1 MSYDHNHRLG
11 CLYIADTLQAKL
23 LLRIGLGTLPQAEE
37 YAIKLEIKLYIPY
50 VELGK
55 NGGTLAI
62 KE

>member
-1 MSYDHNHRLG
+1 MSYNHNYRLG
-11 CLYIADTLQAKL
+11 CLYIADTLEAKL
-23 LLRIGLGTLPQAEE
+23 LLRIGLGAVPQAEK

-55 NGGTLAI
+55 NGGTLVI